1 MTPPASNLYIELRS
15 HGRLHSM
22 EIELF
27 PGRECHLAA
36 VIGSLQRVPTISA
49 HETHLVLAKI
59 LFSKTNSSRHVREAS
74 SADLIAQLE
83 TDLGDTMSSYLT
95 VRITYQHSGF
105 PNRKSSYEGLRSHVT
120 HLETKASVVIKR
132 HNPQSAWSPRN
143 SQCVPDVVSAN
154 PLIKLI
160 ETHFPADKARESIK
174 RLTDERASIPIARR
188 LQQHAPGSS
197 EETVKPTRSSIAA
210 TIDSTLPSPTVPSA
224 TTTFGTGTL
233 SGPFARLPRVHT
245 TKERASS
252 EAEVDPAR
260 KIWTE
265 MRRNSRGGRS
275 RHARTSIS
283 ADHYFS
289 LDEETP
295 PSRDSSG
302 NTSVSTISSGLG
314 QKRKAGAIDQERSRI
329 MEVALRNKRSMGAET
344 LRSIA
349 PSVVQMG
356 SSTVGKGKGGAFGG
370 LGVGLGRTW
379 GWGPPWW

>member
-1 MTPPASNLYIELRS
+1 
-15 HGRLHSM
+15 
-22 EIELF
+22 
-27 PGRECHLAA
+27 
-36 VIGSLQRVPTISA
+36 
-49 HETHLVLAKI
+49 
-59 LFSKTNSSRHVREAS
+59 
-74 SADLIAQLE
+74 
-83 TDLGDTMSSYLT
+83 
-95 VRITYQHSGF
+95 
-105 PNRKSSYEGLRSHVT
+105 
-120 HLETKASVVIKR
+120 
-132 HNPQSAWSPRN
+132 
-143 SQCVPDVVSAN
+143 
-154 PLIKLI
+154 
-160 ETHFPADKARESIK
+160 
-174 RLTDERASIPIARR
+174 
-188 LQQHAPGSS
+188 
-197 EETVKPTRSSIAA
+197 
-210 TIDSTLPSPTVPSA
+210 
-224 TTTFGTGTL
+224 
-233 SGPFARLPRVHT
+233 
-245 TKERASS
+245 
-252 EAEVDPAR
+252 
-260 KIWTE
+260 

-349 PSVVQMG
+349 PSIVQMG